1 MNATWLE
8 LFGTIFEI
16 MSIIIAIYVVV
27 VSLVYVVLFFVAA
40 GKLNR
45 EKDVNESQ
53 YDQVLQEELAPP
65 LSIIVPAYNEEL
77 NIVWSVRSLLGINY
91 KQFEVVVVN
100 DGSKDKTAQ
109 QLIDEFDMVEVKSRV
124 RWSGLG
130 KETKPIRGIYRSLQ
144 HSNLVLVDKE
154 NGGKADALN
163 VGINVCQYPYFAS
176 LDGDTVLDQDAFVK
190 VMKPIM
196 DAGPNE
202 EIVATG
208 GSVGIANGSY
218 VDSGYLSRD
227 SVRLSHKPLVI
238 MQVIEYLRAFLMG
251 RIGLSHHNLLLIVS
265 GAFGIF
271 KKSWVIEVGGY
282 EVNTIGEDMEL
293 VVRLHRRIQEKNSK
307 AQIVYVPDPVCWT
320 EAPEQAKILRRQRTR
335 WHRGLFESLWK
346 NRKMMLNPRYGKIGM
361 ISMPYFLF
369 VELLGPVVE
378 LIGIV
383 TVVVGLFLN
392 TIDIRITLILALV
405 MLLYGSILSMGAV
418 LFEEW
423 CFKRYN
429 RVSDLTRLF
438 LYALSE
444 TFWYRPMMTLWRFE
458 GLLGIVA
465 RKKHSWG
472 DMARGGVMN
481 SKKPDRPGDGGGT

>member
-1 MNATWLE
+1 MSGIWLDIT
-8 LFGTIFEI
+8 GTLFEI
-16 MSIIIAIYVVV
+16 VSIIIMIYVVA
-27 VSLVYVVLFFVAA
+27 VSIAYVVLFFVAA
-40 GKLNR
+40 RKLNR
-45 EKDVNESQ
+45 EKDLNESQ
-53 YDQVLQEELAPP
+53 YDQVLEEELAPP

-91 KQFEVVVVN
+91 KQFEIVVVN
-100 DGSKDKTAQ
+100 DGSKDQTVQ
-109 QLIDEFDMVEVKSRV
+109 YLIDEFDMVEVKSRV

-130 KETKPIRGIYRSLQ
+130 KPTKPIRGIYRSLQ
-144 HSNLVLVDKE
+144 HNNLVLVDKE

-176 LDGDTVLDQDAFVK
+176 LDGDTVLDQDAFIK

-218 VDSGYLSRD
+218 VDSGYLSRE
-227 SVRLSHKPLVI
+227 SVRLSSKPLVV

-251 RIGLSHHNLLLIVS
+251 RIGLSRHNLLLIVS

-282 EVNTIGEDMEL
+282 EVDTVGEDMEL
-293 VVRLHRRIQEKNSK
+293 IVRLHRRIQEKKSK

-320 EAPEQAKILRRQRTR
+320 EAPEKAKILRRQRTR
-335 WHRGLFESLWK
+335 WHRGLYESLWRHK
-346 NRKMMLNPRYGKIGM
+346 VMLFNPKYGKIGM

-378 LIGIV
+378 LAGVV
-383 TVVVGLFLN
+383 TVIVGIFLD
-392 TIDIRITLILALV
+392 TVDVRITMVLALL
-405 MLLYGSILSMGAV
+405 MLLYGSLLSMGAV

-429 RVSDLTRLF
+429 RVADLTRLF
-438 LYALSE
+438 LFALSE
-444 TFWYRPMMTLWRFE
+444 TFWYRPIMTLWRFE
-458 GLLGIVA
+458 GLIQIVR
-465 RKKHSWG
+465 RKNQGWG

-481 SKKPDRPGDGGGT
+481 SKKPDNRTNGGQP

>member
-1 MNATWLE
+1 MSEIWLE
-8 LFGTIFEI
+8 TIGTIFEI
-16 MSIIIAIYVVV
+16 LGYIIMVYVVV
-27 VSLVYVVLFFVAA
+27 VSLVYVVLFFIAA
-40 GKLNR
+40 IKLNR
-45 EKDVNESQ
+45 EKDVNEAQ
-53 YDQVLQEELAPP
+53 YEQVLQEELAPP

-100 DGSKDKTAQ
+100 DGSKDRTAQ
-109 QLIDEFDMVEVKSRV
+109 ELIEEFNMVEIKSRV

-130 KETKPIRGIYRSLQ
+130 KPTQPIRGIYRSLQ
-144 HSNLVLVDKE
+144 HNNLVLVDKE

-176 LDGDTVLDQDAFVK
+176 LDGDTVLDQDAFIK

-227 SVRLSHKPLVI
+227 SVRLSNKPLVV

-251 RIGLSHHNLLLIVS
+251 RIGLSRYNLLLIVS

-282 EVNTIGEDMEL
+282 DVNTIGEDMEL
-293 VVRLHRRIQEKNSK
+293 VVRLHRRIQEKKSK

-346 NRKMMLNPRYGKIGM
+346 NRKMLLNPRYGKIGM

-369 VELLGPVVE
+369 VELLGPAVE
-378 LIGIV
+378 LAGII
-383 TVVVGLFLN
+383 TVITGLFLD
-392 TIDIRITLILALV
+392 TIDIRITIILAFL
-405 MLLYGSILSMGAV
+405 MLLYGSLLSMGAV

-438 LYALSE
+438 FYALSE
-444 TFWYRPMMTLWRFE
+444 TLWYRPMMTFWRFE
-458 GLLGIVA
+458 GLVRIAA
-465 RKKHSWG
+465 RKKHVWG

-481 SKKPDRPGDGGGT
+481 SKKTDSGASGGNP

>member
-8 LFGTIFEI
+8 LIGTIFEVI
-16 MSIIIAIYVVV
+16 SIVIAIYVVV

-40 GKLNR
+40 HKLNR

-53 YDQVLQEELAPP
+53 YEQVLQEELAPP

-91 KQFEVVVVN
+91 KQFEIVVVN
-100 DGSKDKTAQ
+100 DGSKDATAQ

-144 HSNLVLVDKE
+144 HTNLVLVDKE

-176 LDGDTVLDQDAFVK
+176 LDGDTVLDQDAFIK

-196 DAGPNE
+196 DAGPDE

-227 SVRLSHKPLVI
+227 SVRLSHKPLVV

-251 RIGLSHHNLLLIVS
+251 RIGLSRYNLLLIVS

-282 EVNTIGEDMEL
+282 DVNTIGEDMEL
-293 VVRLHRRIQEKNSK
+293 VVRLHRRIQEKKSK

-378 LIGIV
+378 LTGII
-383 TVVVGLFLN
+383 TVLIGLFLD
-392 TIDIRITLILALV
+392 TIDIRITLILALL
-405 MLLYGSILSMGAV
+405 MLLYGSLLSMGAV

-444 TFWYRPMMTLWRFE
+444 TFWYRPMMTFWRFE
-458 GLLGIVA
+458 GLLRIAA
-465 RKKHSWG
+465 RKKHAWG

-481 SKKPDRPGDGGGT
+481 SKKTDNGANGGGS

>member
-1 MNATWLE
+1 MNGTWLE
-8 LFGTIFEI
+8 LIGTIFEVI
-16 MSIIIAIYVVV
+16 SIIIAVYVVV
-27 VSLVYVVLFFVAA
+27 VSLVYVILFFVAA
-40 GKLNR
+40 HKLNR

-53 YDQVLQEELAPP
+53 YEQVLQEELAPP

-91 KQFEVVVVN
+91 KQFEIVVVN
-100 DGSKDKTAQ
+100 DGSKDATAQ

-144 HSNLVLVDKE
+144 HTNLVLVDKE

-176 LDGDTVLDQDAFVK
+176 LDGDTVLDQDAFIK

-196 DAGPNE
+196 DAGPDE

-227 SVRLSHKPLVI
+227 SVRLSHKPLVV

-251 RIGLSHHNLLLIVS
+251 RIGLSRYNLLLIVS

-293 VVRLHRRIQEKNSK
+293 VVRLHRRIQEKKSK

-320 EAPEQAKILRRQRTR
+320 EAPEHAKILRRQRTR

-378 LIGIV
+378 LTGII
-383 TVVVGLFLN
+383 TVLIGLFLD
-392 TIDIRITLILALV
+392 TIDIRITLILALL
-405 MLLYGSILSMGAV
+405 MLLYGSLLSMGAV

-444 TFWYRPMMTLWRFE
+444 TFWYRPMMTFWRFE
-458 GLLGIVA
+458 GLLRIAA
-465 RKKHSWG
+465 RKKHVWG
-472 DMARGGVMN
+472 DMTRGGVMN
-481 SKKPDRPGDGGGT
+481 SKKTDNGANGGGS